1 MIIREATVLDIPA
14 MQIVR
19 NAVKENQLP
28 NPLLV
33 SDADY
38 VEFMTERGKGWIA
51 VEDKQIVGFAIAD
64 LKENNIWALF
74 LLPESEGQG
83 IGRKL
88 HDTMMNWY
96 FTQTEQTVWLG
107 TAPHTR
113 AAGFYKAAGWQE
125 VGMNGS
131 KELKFEM
138 IFENWKNLTLDML

>member
-19 NAVKENQLP
+19 NAVKENQLS

-38 VEFMTERGKGWIA
+38 VEFMTEKGNGWVA
-51 VEDKQIVGFAIAD
+51 VQNNQVVGFAIVD
-64 LKENNIWALF
+64 VKENNIWALF
-74 LLPESEGQG
+74 LLPEFEGKG

-96 FTQTEQTVWLG
+96 FAQTEETVWLG

-113 AAGFYKAAGWQE
+113 AAGFYKAAGWKE
-125 VGMNGS
+125 VGTNGS
-131 KELKFEM
+131 KEIKFEM
-138 IFENWKNLTLDML
+138 SFEDWRTLHN